1 MKRKISFI
9 MLLVLSFVL
18 CACTT
23 TNSNGATQDSYV
35 SIDINPS
42 IELIVSKDNKVVSIY
57 ATNDDAR
64 VLLAGEETFVG
75 VSLDE
80 AVERILDLCVEYEY
94 LTEENSDVQ
103 VSVSS
108 PDGENIATKIETNV
122 TKVVEDT
129 SKGFTFDVKVTSGLT
144 DELQIK
150 YELLKSELD
159 NEVVSTLTI
168 NKFKLAESA
177 ASSDPTLDIK
187 VAVTLNEEELIKR
200 INDCRDEAY
209 NYATAT
215 YNKMVEK
222 VESVYSQLKKAYER
236 GKFSA
241 YYITNFKTHM
251 VNYGLLYALYG
262 STADAIEAVLE
273 LQGTMEEYVNN
284 ALTEEQINQIIAK
297 FTELEIAADE
307 VREGI
312 KDENGNITIESI
324 KAYLDKVIASVED
337 EELKAQIEEV
347 RATITSIEETLQAQY
362 AIIEEKYLPQLNVM
376 ITTLQSSLQAFEV
389 TFKGLSALIPQSVKD
404 AMNEFVNETE
414 LLVSTMQETLA
425 GKPTVEDLEG
435 WVDAFREKEAQLL
448 EKIKEDLGDEF
459 DKVNSSTPDMPQ
471 ELVNAESEFNKMKE
485 VAMTVVEAELLK
497 IKGERKNK

>member
-1 MKRKISFI
+1 MKRKISII

-18 CACTT
+18 CACTQ
-23 TNSNGATQDSYV
+23 TNSTGATQDSYV

-75 VSLDE
+75 VDLDE

-94 LTEENSDVQ
+94 LTEDNSDVQ

-108 PDGENIATKIETNV
+108 PDGENIATKIEANV
-122 TKVVEDT
+122 TKVVEET
-129 SKGFTFDVKVTSGLT
+129 SKGFTFDVKVSSELT

-159 NEVVSTLTI
+159 NEVVSSLTI

-177 ASSDPTLDIK
+177 VSSDPTLDIK
-187 VAVTLNEEELIKR
+187 VAVTLNDEELIKR

-209 NYATAT
+209 NYATST

-222 VESVYSQLKKAYER
+222 VESVYAQLKKAYER

-241 YYITNFKTHM
+241 YYITNYKNHM

-273 LQGTMEEYVNN
+273 LQGTMDEYINN
-284 ALTEEQINQIIAK
+284 ALTEEQINQIVAK
-297 FTELEIAADE
+297 FTELEIAAEE

-312 KDENGNITIESI
+312 KDENGNITLDSI
-324 KAYLDKVIASVED
+324 KAYLDTVIASAED
-337 EELKAQIEEV
+337 ETLKSQIEDIE
-347 RATITSIEETLQAQY
+347 ATITSIEETLKAQY

-376 ITTLQSSLQAFEV
+376 ISTLQSSLKTFE
-389 TFKGLSALIPQSVKD
+389 TAFKGLSAFIPQSVKD
-404 AMNEFVNETE
+404 AMEQFISETE
-414 LLVSTMQETLA
+414 LLVSTMKQTLE
-425 GKPTVEDLEG
+425 GKPTVEDLQS
-435 WVDAFREKEAQLL
+435 WVTSFREKETQLL
-448 EKIKEDLGDEF
+448 EKIKEDLGEEF
-459 DKVNSSTPDMPQ
+459 DKVNASTPDMPQ
-471 ELVNAESEFNKMKE
+471 ELVNAEAEFKKAQE
-485 VAMTVVEAELLK
+485 EAMSVVEAELLK